1 MGIKGLKISMIVSIS
16 FDTEAMPRLNPQQRE
31 QAIGRLHAGQPAR
44 VIANDFNCNVRAIE
58 RLWVR
63 YNATNSTNDRPHCGR
78 PQVTTARQNR
88 LMVRQHLRNRFT
100 RATETAR
107 QTVGTHQRPIS
118 ADTVCHRLLAS
129 NLRCYRPAREPV
141 LTPRHRQERLQ
152 WALQRQNWRNQQ
164 WRNVI
169 FSDESR
175 YCISTA
181 DGRTRLWRRRGERYN
196 DNCMM
201 ERNA

>member
-1 MGIKGLKISMIVSIS
+1 MIVSIS
-16 FDTEAMPRLNPQQRE
+16 FDTKAMPRLNPKERE

-44 VIANDFNCNVRAIE
+44 VIANDFNCNVRTIE
-58 RLWVR
+58 RLRVR
-63 YNATNSTNDRPHCGR
+63 YNATNSTNDRPCCGI
-78 PQVTTARQNR
+78 PHVTTARQNR
-88 LMVRQHLRNRFT
+88 LMVRQHLRSRFT

-118 ADTVCHRLLAS
+118 ADTVRHRLVAS
-129 NLRCYRPAREPV
+129 NLRCYRPVRGPV
-141 LTPRHRQERLQ
+141 FTPRHRQECLQ

-164 WRNVI
+164 WRNII

>member
-1 MGIKGLKISMIVSIS
+1 MGIKGLKISKIVSIS

-44 VIANDFNCNVRAIE
+44 VIANDFNCNVRTTE
-58 RLWVR
+58 CLWVR
-63 YNATNSTNDRPHCGR
+63 YNATNSTNDRPRCGR

-118 ADTVCHRLLAS
+118 ADTVA
-129 NLRCYRPAREPV
+129 
-141 LTPRHRQERLQ
+141 
-152 WALQRQNWRNQQ
+152 
-164 WRNVI
+164 I
-169 FSDESR
+169 D
-175 YCISTA
+175 
-181 DGRTRLWRRRGERYN
+181 
-196 DNCMM
+196 
-201 ERNA
+201 

>member
-1 MGIKGLKISMIVSIS
+1 
-16 FDTEAMPRLNPQQRE
+16 
-31 QAIGRLHAGQPAR
+31 
-44 VIANDFNCNVRAIE
+44 
-58 RLWVR
+58 
-63 YNATNSTNDRPHCGR
+63 
-78 PQVTTARQNR
+78 
-88 LMVRQHLRNRFT
+88 MVRQHLQNRST

-107 QTVGTHQRPIS
+107 QTVGTHLRPIS
-118 ADTVCHRLLAS
+118 ADTVRHRLVAS
-129 NLRCYRPAREPV
+129 NLRCDRSARGPV
-141 LTPRHRQERLQ
+141 PMPRHRQERLQ
-152 WALQRQNWRNQQ
+152 WALQRQNWCNQQ

-181 DGRTRLWRRRGERYN
+181 DGRTRLWRRRGERYD

>member
-16 FDTEAMPRLNPQQRE
+16 FDTETMSCLNPQQRE

-44 VIANDFNCNVRAIE
+44 VIANDFNCNVRTIE
-58 RLWVR
+58 HLRVR
-63 YNATNSTNDRPHCGR
+63 YNATNSTNDRPHCDR
-78 PQVTTARQNR
+78 SQVTTARQNR

-118 ADTVCHRLLAS
+118 ADTDRHRLVAS
-129 NLRCYRPAREPV
+129 NLRCYRSARGPV
-141 LTPRHRQERLQ
+141 LAHRQERLQ

-181 DGRTRLWRRRGERYN
+181 DGRTRLWRRRGE
-196 DNCMM
+196 
-201 ERNA
+201 

>member
-31 QAIGRLHAGQPAR
+31 QAIGRLHAGQHAR
-44 VIANDFNCNVRAIE
+44 VIANDFNCNVRTIE
-58 RLWVR
+58 RLRVR
-63 YNATNSTNDRPHCGR
+63 YNATNSANDRPRCGR

-88 LMVRQHLRNRFT
+88 LMVRQHFRNRFT
-100 RATETAR
+100 RATETAQ

-118 ADTVCHRLLAS
+118 ADTVRHRLVVS
-129 NLRCYRPAREPV
+129 NLRCYRPARGPV

-152 WALQRQNWRNQQ
+152 WALQRHNWRNQQ
-164 WRNVI
+164 CRNVI

-181 DGRTRLWRRRGERYN
+181 DGRTRCGEGEEN
-196 DNCMM
+196 DMM
-201 ERNA
+201 TTA